1 MAVKWTIRLVG
12 NIILIIVL
20 STVITFGIG
29 YAFEADFGTSTMVF
43 EMGAILIL
51 PYIIGLNT
59 LALISTIFVKETW
72 MQIILTY
79 FPVLF
84 CFALIMM
91 EINAAWTPL
100 ALFTTLFITNTIWI
114 YIIRKTAANNG
125 S

>member
-1 MAVKWTIRLVG
+1 MVVKWILRLVV

-20 STVITFGIG
+20 STIITYGIG
-29 YAFEADFGTSTMVF
+29 YAFDANFGTSTMVL

-72 MQIILTY
+72 MKIILTY

-84 CFALIMM
+84 CFALIIM

-100 ALFTTLFITNTIWI
+100 TLFTTLFITNTIWI
-114 YIIRKTAANNG
+114 FLIRKTAANNA
-125 S
+125 